1 MDEDEFLSHGN
12 HNYMA
17 VMIKTLTDMYLVYKQ
32 LNKLESAIWCLR
44 GILAHQQSERN
55 PNVEQIERTR
65 ERLRAD
71 VQKLT
76 EYVEQEGEK
85 VTTYSTHYHR

>member
-1 MDEDEFLSHGN
+1 MNEQIAVSQNELKGQDEADGKL
-12 HNYMA
+12 
-17 VMIKTLTDMYLVYKQ
+17 KQ